1 MESTDLFETV
11 DNTITVVVGGVTTG
25 KHDGRFIDDYSALR
39 GTVQTCTSAIGLIL
53 FLASVGSLAVLLVTM
68 ARRCYRLDRIRI
80 QANFG
85 KNNNDDDDRQEQ
97 SAYPPLGTVTLCIHD
112 DMQSQPQ
119 RRNNDDDD
127 DHTEFSAVDMNEKD
141 RISGVQLLLAD
152 DDDDDTTTVI
162 AVHRLRFTDP
172 FGEAGVYS
180 GTLCKET
187 GMPHGKGR
195 LEYDVDKRYYDGD
208 WVHGRWTGFGRIAN
222 GDGDF
227 YDGYVLNDM
236 KHGHGTMRFSNG
248 RVFEGR
254 YQDGDMIQGKM
265 TYSNGSTYEGYWK
278 EGLRNGVGRCVFV
291 DNSVYE
297 GEFKNGEFEGRAKM
311 TWSDGGW
318 YEGEWKSGEMNGEGC
333 EVRSDGSIRHCG
345 LWHKGEPV
353 LQAPTTTCHWTVQG
367 R

>member
-1 MESTDLFETV
+1 V
-11 DNTITVVVGGVTTG
+11 QI
-25 KHDGRFIDDYSALR
+25 AL
-39 GTVQTCTSAIGLIL
+39 QTCVSATGLIL
-53 FLASVGSLAVLLVTM
+53 FFASVGSLAVLLGTM
-68 ARRCYRLDRIRI
+68 LRRCYRLDRIKAHI
-80 QANFG
+80 GSDNH
-85 KNNNDDDDRQEQ
+85 DDRQEQ
-97 SAYPPLGTVTLCIHD
+97 SSAYRPSRTNTFGIVKD
-112 DMQSQPQ
+112 NQSLQQ
-119 RRNNDDDD
+119 RRNKDDLSQLSDD
-127 DHTEFSAVDMNEKD
+127 LSQLSDDLSQLSAVDRNDKE
-141 RISGVQLLLAD
+141 ISSGMQSLLAD
-152 DDDDDTTTVI
+152 DNDDTMKVV
-162 AVHRLRFTDP
+162 AVNRFRITDP
-172 FGEAGVYS
+172 DGEEGVYS
-180 GTLCKET
+180 GTLSKET

-297 GEFKNGEFEGRAKM
+297 GEFKDGEFDGRGKF

-318 YEGEWKSGEMNGEGC
+318 YEGEWKSGEINGKGR
-333 EVRSDGSIRHCG
+333 EVRSDGS
-345 LWHKGEPV
+345 L
-353 LQAPTTTCHWTVQG
+353 
-367 R
+367 